1 MSQSAVP
8 QHIAIIPDGNRRWAK
23 SRRRPGV
30 FGHRKGVEVANALY
44 NAVFDMGVKV
54 LSFWAFSTE
63 NWQRPPTE
71 VKYLFALLEEVF
83 ERWITQLD
91 RDNVRVVVSGR
102 IDELP
107 KHLGELVRQAMET
120 TKTNTRGIIHLCLN
134 YGGRAEIVDA
144 VKRIA
149 QEGIP
154 ARKISSAL
162 VDRYLY
168 NPGLPPPDLIIRTSG
183 EQRLSGYLLWQ
194 SEYAELLFLEKKFPD
209 VTVADIKEAIAEFQ
223 RRQRRYGK

>member
-1 MSQSAVP
+1 MSQASVP
-8 QHIAIIPDGNRRWAK
+8 EHIAIIPDGNRRWAK
-23 SRRRPGV
+23 SKRRPGV

-44 NAVFDMGVKV
+44 NAVFDMGVEV

-63 NWQRPPTE
+63 NWQRPPKE
-71 VKYLFALLEEVF
+71 VKYLFKLLEEVF
-83 ERWITQLD
+83 ERWIDQLD

-107 KHLGELVRQAMET
+107 KHLGELVHQAMKK
-120 TKTNTRGIIHLCLN
+120 TKANTRGIIHLCLN

-144 VKRIA
+144 MKRIT

-154 ARKISSAL
+154 ARKISPAL

-209 VTVADIKEAIAEFQ
+209 LTVADIKEAIAEFQ
-223 RRQRRYGK
+223 RRQRRFGK